1 MGIFVKLFASI
12 LPTNKSWP
20 MQLHNLQ
27 HIIDK
32 VIDETNNKII
42 FFFLL
47 Y

>member
-1 MGIFVKLFASI
+1 MGIFVKLSASI

-20 MQLHNLQ
+20 MQLH
-27 HIIDK
+27 IIDK

-42 FFFLL
+42 SFLIL